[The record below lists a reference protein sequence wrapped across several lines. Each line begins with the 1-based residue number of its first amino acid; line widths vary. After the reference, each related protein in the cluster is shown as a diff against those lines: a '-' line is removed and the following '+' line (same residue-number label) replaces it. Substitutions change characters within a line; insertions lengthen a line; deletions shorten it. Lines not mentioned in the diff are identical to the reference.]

1 MAILR
6 KSEEDKR
13 FETRS
18 KIRNYKSQVDRN
30 LKKQEQ
36 LLVQAIN
43 NIKKAAQVKD
53 QKGMKNA
60 AQNAVRVKS
69 AIDYLRSFMLYLDNL
84 EVTFEFI
91 YIERSSGKILSSANE
106 EFGKRMLTDEQARQI
121 TQNIESI
128 NSRTEQ
134 LESRLEDQF
143 GDINKSLDEFA
154 SRGGENV
161 DDVIGSILGTGG
173 QKEQNSTSSEVDDLI
188 RKVMGND
195 DKTQ

>member
-1 MAILR
+1 MAIKLR
-6 KSEEDKR
+6 KTEEDKR

-43 NIKKAAQVKD
+43 NIKKAAAAKD
-53 QKGMKNA
+53 QRGMHNA

-69 AIDYLRSFMLYLDNL
+69 AIDYLRSFALYLDNL

-91 YIERSSGKILSSANE
+91 YIERASGKILSSANE
-106 EFGKRMLTDEQARQI
+106 EFSKRMLTDDQARQI
-121 TQNIESI
+121 TQNIETI

-154 SRGGENV
+154 ERGGDNV
-161 DDVIGSILGTGG
+161 DDVIGSILGKPQVGDEEKT
-173 QKEQNSTSSEVDDLI
+173 KSEVDDLI
-188 RKVMGND
+188 NKIMGGDNT
-195 DKTQ
+195 K

>member
-1 MAILR
+1 MAIKLR
-6 KSEEDKR
+6 KTEEDKR

-43 NIKKAAQVKD
+43 NIKKAAAAKD
-53 QKGMKNA
+53 QKGMHNA

-69 AIDYLRSFMLYLDNL
+69 AIDYLRSFALYLDNL

-91 YIERSSGKILSSANE
+91 YIERASGKILSSANE
-106 EFGKRMLTDEQARQI
+106 EFSKRMLTDEQARQI

-128 NSRTEQ
+128 NARTEQ

-154 SRGGENV
+154 ERGGENV
-161 DDVIGSILGTGG
+161 DDIIGSILGKTPAGDAD
-173 QKEQNSTSSEVDDLI
+173 KTKSEVDDLI
-188 RKVMGND
+188 NKIMGSEST
-195 DKTQ
+195 K

>member
-1 MAILR
+1 MAIKLR

-43 NIKKAAQVKD
+43 NIKKAAAVKD
-53 QKGMKNA
+53 QRGMHNA

-69 AIDYLRSFMLYLDNL
+69 AIDYLRSFALYLDNL

-91 YIERSSGKILSSANE
+91 YIERASGKILSSANE

-154 SRGGENV
+154 ERGGENV
-161 DDVIGSILGTGG
+161 DDVIGSILGKTPSG
-173 QKEQNSTSSEVDDLI
+173 DA
-188 RKVMGND
+188 
-195 DKTQ
+195 DKTQNEVDELINKIMGGESSK